1 MTNSTKR
8 IILGSGDNKTDD
20 QKFKLPK
27 LSSKNVKIKIY
38 VNNSQW
44 TRVSSLSNRK
54 SDEKIY
60 VISQDG
66 NGNTWIQFGDG
77 KNGRRLPSGSENIVC
92 SYRINKSKT
101 GKSKTG
107 KIKTSLL
114 KIARFLRIK
123 KVD

>member
-8 IILGSGDNKTDD
+8 IILGSGDSKTNN

-27 LSSKNVKIKIY
+27 LPSKNAKIKIY

-77 KNGRRLPSGSENIVC
+77 KNGRRLPSGSENVAS
-92 SYRINKSKT
+92 SYRIKRSKT
-101 GKSKTG
+101 GKMKS
-107 KIKTSLL
+107 SML
-114 KIARFLRIK
+114 KIARVLRIK
-123 KVD
+123 KT